1 MIHFRTAVDEDL
13 MEVKKLLA
21 ASALPFEDIDNLI
34 SDFEIALVD
43 NKIIGAA
50 GVEKHFPYMLIRSVV
65 IDPTFRNKQI
75 GYQLIHALMDKL
87 YPENYK
93 GFYLL
98 TETAAS
104 FFTKLGFMP
113 VQRDNVPVEIQQTTE
128 FSTICPSSAMIMYK
142 LNSNNN

>member
-1 MIHFRTAVDEDL
+1 
-13 MEVKKLLA
+13 
-21 ASALPFEDIDNLI
+21 
-34 SDFEIALVD
+34 
-43 NKIIGAA
+43 
-50 GVEKHFPYMLIRSVV
+50 MLIRSVV

-75 GYQLIHALMDKL
+75 GNQLINALMDKL

-113 VQRDNVPVEIQQTTE
+113 VQRENVPVEIQQSTE
-128 FSTICPSSAMIMYK
+128 FSTICPSSAMVMYK